1 MHTSSI
7 FAHLI
12 GTNLESGPYQI
23 TCMGKIATSLPTATI
38 TLDRMSSTALYR
50 QLYDQLREAILSGRL
65 SPGTRLPS
73 TRELAGDLDIARN
86 TVLNAFEQL
95 YSESYLERHVGDGT
109 YVSAQLP
116 DDLLRVK
123 TQRRAEKRAKAN
135 GQPTSQGGK
144 SVSFLTTSP
153 GTYIGPPRPFRTGTP
168 ALDAFP
174 CKLWGRLLA
183 TRWSTSAPEILPY
196 SNSAGYL
203 PLRKAI
209 ASYLS
214 TTRGVQCV
222 PEQLIITSGSQ
233 HALEIVTRTLIEP
246 GDGAWIEEPGFLGAR
261 AALTAAGARVIPVPV
276 DTDGLN
282 IAAGIGRCADPR
294 LIYVTPSHQY
304 PLGMTLPLIRRLALL
319 KLATKTGAWVI
330 EDDYDSEFR
339 YVGRPLAALQGLD
352 TDQRVIYIG
361 TLSKV
366 LFPSIRIGYII
377 APPDLFDAFVRARCL
392 AGHQSPTLEQAVLA
406 DFITEG
412 HFARHIRR
420 MRALYAERQ
429 QTLLKAAKAEL
440 DGLLDLQPSDTG
452 MHLMGWLP
460 EGIDDKAASRAAATS
475 GVEVTP
481 LSAYSIEPPKRGAL
495 RLGYTGYK
503 PREIWHATR
512 RLAAALRDGN

>member
-1 MHTSSI
+1 
-7 FAHLI
+7 
-12 GTNLESGPYQI
+12 
-23 TCMGKIATSLPTATI
+23 MGKIATSLPTATVV
-38 TLDRMSSTALYR
+38 LDASSATALYR

-65 SPGTRLPS
+65 SAGTRLPS
-73 TRELAGDLDIARN
+73 TREFADDLGIARN

-95 YSESYLERHVGDGT
+95 YAESYLERRVGDGT

-123 TQRRAEKRAKAN
+123 SLRLTRERSKTDGQR
-135 GQPTSQGGK
+135 P
-144 SVSFLTTSP
+144 VSFLPIGP
-153 GTYIGPPRPFRTGTP
+153 GNYNGPPRPFRTSTP

-174 CKLWGRLLA
+174 YKLWGRLLV
-183 TRWSTSAPEILPY
+183 RCWSNSAAALLPY
-196 SNSAGYL
+196 GDSAGYL

-214 TTRGVQCV
+214 TTRGVQCT

-233 HALEIVTRTLIEP
+233 HALEIVVRTLLKS
-246 GDGAWIEEPGFLGAR
+246 GDNAWIEDPGFLGAR
-261 AALTAAGARVIPVPV
+261 ATLTAAGARLIPVPV
-276 DTDGLN
+276 DADGLN
-282 IAAGIGRCADPR
+282 IAAGLERCAGPR

-304 PLGMTLPLIRRLALL
+304 PLGMTLTLSRRLALL
-319 KLATKTGAWVI
+319 KLASECGAWIV

-377 APPDLFDAFVRARCL
+377 APYDLFDAFMRARCL
-392 AGHQSPTLEQAVLA
+392 AGHQSPALEQAVLA

-429 QTLLKAAKAEL
+429 QALLKAGRSEL
-440 DGLLDLQPSDTG
+440 NGLLEIEPSEAG
-452 MHLMGWLP
+452 MHLIGWLP
-460 EGIDDKAASRAAATS
+460 EVDDRSAFRAAAAA

-481 LSAYSIEPPKRGAL
+481 LSAYSIKPPKRGAL

-503 PREIWHATR
+503 PREIWRATR
-512 RLAAALRDGN
+512 RLATALRTLS

>member
-1 MHTSSI
+1 MS
-7 FAHLI
+7 
-12 GTNLESGPYQI
+12 
-23 TCMGKIATSLPTATI
+23 KIATSLPTATI
-38 TLDRMSSTALYR
+38 ALDRSSSTALYR

-73 TRELAGDLDIARN
+73 TRELAEELNLARN

-95 YSESYLERHVGDGT
+95 YAESYLERHVGDGT

-123 TQRRAEKRAKAN
+123 SPRPARERAKGN
-135 GQPTSQGGK
+135 GQLISKWGA
-144 SVSFLTTSP
+144 SVSFLSVSA
-153 GTYIGPPRPFRTGTP
+153 GDYNGPPRPFRTGTP

-174 CKLWGRLLA
+174 YKLWGRLLA
-183 TRWSTSAPEILPY
+183 RRWSNSAPEILPY

-233 HALEIVTRTLIEP
+233 HALEIVTRTLLEP
-246 GDGAWIEEPGFLGAR
+246 NQKAWIEDPGFLGAR
-261 AALTAAGARVIPVPV
+261 AALTAAGARLIPVPV
-276 DTDGLN
+276 DVDGLN
-282 IAAGIGRCADPR
+282 ISAGIERCANPR

-304 PLGMTLPLIRRLALL
+304 PLGMTLTLSRRLALL
-319 KLATKTGAWVI
+319 KLASTSDAWII

-377 APPDLFDAFVRARCL
+377 APLDLCETFVRVRCL
-392 AGHQSPTLEQAVLA
+392 EGHQSPTLEQAVLA
-406 DFITEG
+406 DFISEG

-429 QTLLKAAKAEL
+429 QALLKAARTEL
-440 DGLLDLQPSDTG
+440 DGLLEIRPSDAG
-452 MHLMGWLP
+452 MHLVGWLP
-460 EGIDDKAASRAAATS
+460 KSVYDQAAFRAASAG

-481 LSAYSIEPPKRGAL
+481 LSAYRIETQKQGGL

-503 PREIWHATR
+503 PREIWRATR
-512 RLAAALRDGN
+512 RLATVLRDMK

>member
-1 MHTSSI
+1 M
-7 FAHLI
+7 
-12 GTNLESGPYQI
+12 
-23 TCMGKIATSLPTATI
+23 KIATSLPTATI
-38 TLDRMSSTALYR
+38 ALDRTSSTALYR

-73 TRELAGDLDIARN
+73 TRELADDLDIARN

-95 YSESYLERHVGDGT
+95 YAESYLERHVGDGT

-123 TQRRAEKRAKAN
+123 TQQPANAQAKGQLIAEW
-135 GQPTSQGGK
+135 GK

-153 GTYIGPPRPFRTGTP
+153 GNYSGPPRPFRTSTP

-174 CKLWGRLLA
+174 YKLWGRLLN
-183 TRWSTSAPEILPY
+183 TRWATSAPEILPY
-196 SNSAGYL
+196 TDSAGYM

-214 TTRGVQCV
+214 TTRGVKCV
-222 PEQLIITSGSQ
+222 PEQMIITSGSQ
-233 HALEIVTRTLIEP
+233 HALEIVTRTLLEP
-246 GDGAWIEEPGFLGAR
+246 NDGAWIEDPGFLGAR
-261 AALTAAGARVIPVPV
+261 ATLAAAAARLIPVPV
-276 DTDGLN
+276 DADGLN
-282 IAAGIGRCADPR
+282 MAAGVERCADPK

-304 PLGMTLPLIRRLALL
+304 PLGMTLSLIRRLALL
-319 KLATKTGAWVI
+319 KHANKTGAWII

-377 APPDLFDAFVRARCL
+377 APPNLFDAFVRARCL

-406 DFITEG
+406 DFISEG
-412 HFARHIRR
+412 HFARHLRR

-440 DGLLDLQPSDTG
+440 QGLLQLQPSDTG
-452 MHLMGWLP
+452 MHVMGWLP
-460 EGIDDKAASRAAATS
+460 EGLDDQDAFRAAAAG

-481 LSAYSIEPPKRGAL
+481 LSAYSIEPPQRGAL

-503 PREIWHATR
+503 PRELWRATR
-512 RLAAALRDGN
+512 RLATALEGLVN

>member
-1 MHTSSI
+1 
-7 FAHLI
+7 
-12 GTNLESGPYQI
+12 
-23 TCMGKIATSLPTATI
+23 MGKIATSLPTATI
-38 TLDRMSSTALYR
+38 TLDKMSSTALYR

-123 TQRRAEKRAKAN
+123 TQRPAEERAKAN
-135 GQPTSQGGK
+135 GQPISQWGK

-153 GTYIGPPRPFRTGTP
+153 GTYDGPPRPFRTGTP

-174 CKLWGRLLA
+174 YKLWGRLLA

-233 HALEIVTRTLIEP
+233 HALEIVTRTLIDP
-246 GDGAWIEEPGFLGAR
+246 DDGAWIEDPGFLGAR
-261 AALTAAGARVIPVPV
+261 AALTAAGARFIPVPV
-276 DTDGLN
+276 DADGLN
-282 IAAGIGRCADPR
+282 IAAGIQRCADPR

-304 PLGMTLPLIRRLALL
+304 PLGMTLTLIRRLALL

-366 LFPSIRIGYII
+366 LFPSIRIGYIV
-377 APPDLFDAFVRARCL
+377 APPNLFDAFVRARCL

-406 DFITEG
+406 DFISEG
-412 HFARHIRR
+412 YFARHIRR

-460 EGIDDKAASRAAATS
+460 EAIDDKAAFRAAAAS

-503 PREIWHATR
+503 PPAIWRATR
-512 RLAAALRDGN
+512 RLAAALRDGTN

>member
-1 MHTSSI
+1 MS
-7 FAHLI
+7 
-12 GTNLESGPYQI
+12 
-23 TCMGKIATSLPTATI
+23 KIATSLPTATI
-38 TLDRMSSTALYR
+38 ALDRSAPAALYR

-95 YSESYLERHVGDGT
+95 YAESYLERRVGDGT

-123 TQRRAEKRAKAN
+123 NTRAGRQGLNSDDHPISQRP
-135 GQPTSQGGK
+135 QP
-144 SVSFLTTSP
+144 VSFLSTSV
-153 GTYIGPPRPFRTGTP
+153 GNYDGPPRPFRTSTP

-174 CKLWGRLLA
+174 YKLWGRLLA
-183 TRWSTSAPEILPY
+183 RRW
-196 SNSAGYL
+196 SNSARELLPYGDSAGYF
-203 PLRKAI
+203 PLRNAI

-214 TTRGVQCV
+214 TTRGVQCR

-233 HALEIVTRTLIEP
+233 HALEIVTRTLLAP
-246 GDGAWIEEPGFLGAR
+246 NDGAWIEDPGFLGAR
-261 AALTAAGARVIPVPV
+261 ATLTSTGARLIPVPV
-276 DTDGLN
+276 DPDGLN
-282 IAAGIGRCADPR
+282 ISAGIERCANPR

-304 PLGMTLPLIRRLALL
+304 PLGMTLPLSRRLALL
-319 KLATKTGAWVI
+319 KLASETGAWII

-352 TDQRVIYIG
+352 NDQCVIYLG

-377 APPDLFDAFVRARCL
+377 APWELFDECVRARCL
-392 AGHQSPTLEQAVLA
+392 SGHQSPTLEQAVLA
-406 DFITEG
+406 DFISEG
-412 HFARHIRR
+412 HFARHLRK
-420 MRALYAERQ
+420 MRAIYAERQ
-429 QTLLKAAKAEL
+429 QTLLKACRAEL
-440 DGLLDLQPSDTG
+440 GRLLEIQPSDTG
-452 MHLMGWLP
+452 MHLIGWLP
-460 EGIDDKAASRAAATS
+460 KGVDDQAAFHAALAG

-481 LSAYSIEPPKRGAL
+481 LSAYSIKPQERGAL

-503 PREIWHATR
+503 PREIWRATR
-512 RLAAALRDGN
+512 RLATALRNAR